1 MSRED
6 KVQEIKELEILKRN
20 SEFQIKAIQSR
31 INWLMDNLDTPQSKE
46 EATMEDEYNT
56 YIGSKTQSF
65 TL

>member
-31 INWLMDNLDTPQSKE
+31 INWLMDNLDTSQSKE

-56 YIGSKTQSF
+56 YMGSKTQSF

>member
-20 SEFQIKAIQSR
+20 SEFKIKAIQSR
-31 INWLMDNLDTPQSKE
+31 INWLMDNLDTSQSKE

-56 YIGSKTQSF
+56 YMGSKTQSF

>member
-20 SEFQIKAIQSR
+20 SEFKIKAIQSR

-56 YIGSKTQSF
+56 YMESKTQSF

>member
-20 SEFQIKAIQSR
+20 SEFQIKAIETR
-31 INWLMDNLDTPQSKE
+31 INWLKDNLDTPKSKE
-46 EATMEDEYNT
+46 ESTMESEYNT
-56 YIGSKTQSF
+56 YMESKTQSF

>member
-6 KVQEIKELEILKRN
+6 KVQEIKDLEILKRN

-31 INWLMDNLDTPQSKE
+31 INWLMDNLDTSQSKE

-56 YIGSKTQSF
+56 YMGSKTQSF

>member
-6 KVQEIKELEILKRN
+6 KVQEIKDLEILKRN
-20 SEFQIKAIQSR
+20 SEFKIKAIQSR
-31 INWLMDNLDTPQSKE
+31 INWLMDNLDTSQSKE

-56 YIGSKTQSF
+56 YMGSKTQSF